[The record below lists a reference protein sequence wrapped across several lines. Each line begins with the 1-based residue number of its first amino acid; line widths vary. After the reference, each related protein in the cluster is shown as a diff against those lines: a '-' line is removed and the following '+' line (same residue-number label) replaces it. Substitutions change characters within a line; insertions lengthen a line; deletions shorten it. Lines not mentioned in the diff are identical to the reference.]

1 MRNIKLIL
9 EYDGTK
15 YSGWQRQKNA
25 ITVQEVLEEAIW
37 KITGGNEITIGSS
50 RTDSG
55 VHAMGYV
62 ANFKTECNIPGER
75 FRDAINTKLPKD
87 IVILHSEEAEEEFHA
102 RYNCLG
108 KTYTYTILNRYV
120 PPTIGRNYMY
130 HIRGKLD
137 VNAMKLAGE
146 LFIGTHDFSAFKSQG
161 SGVKTSTRTI
171 KELTVTKEDDIIK
184 ITVTADGFLYNM
196 VRIITGT
203 LIRVGM
209 NKIPYDKIPEI
220 ILSKD
225 RKKAGK
231 CVPPQ
236 GLCLVKVYY

>member
-25 ITVQEVLEEAIW
+25 ITIQQVLEEAIW
-37 KITGGNEITIGSS
+37 KITGAREVTIGAS

-55 VHAMGYV
+55 VHARGYV
-62 ANFKTECNIPGER
+62 ANFKTECKIPGIK
-75 FRDAINTKLPKD
+75 FRDAINTKLPRD
-87 IVILHSEEAEEEFHA
+87 IVILNSEEVPEEFHA
-102 RYNCLG
+102 RYNCIG

-120 PPTIGRNYMY
+120 PPTIDRNYMY

-137 VNAMKLAGE
+137 IQAMKSAGE

-161 SGVKTSTRTI
+161 SGVKTSVRTI
-171 KELTVTKEDDIIK
+171 KELTVDKSGDIVI

-203 LIRVGM
+203 LLRVGL
-209 NKIPYDKIPEI
+209 NKVSYDKIPEI

-231 CVPPQ
+231 CAPPQ
-236 GLCLVKVYY
+236 GLCLEKVYY